1 MSIYRPLARS
11 ARSDVHHVAEHVVGP
26 ESREPHSN
34 LPPGETWSSR
44 RKAAPPDFLFATTER
59 WMASLPLEV
68 QPRALARRFPRLAN
82 ALAALW
88 ARPVEAADYLNDL
101 LVDRRGGRQ
110 GFPLEVLDELHTL
123 NAYYAALQPR
133 RAAP

>member
-1 MSIYRPLARS
+1 MSIYRPLSRF

-26 ESREPHSN
+26 ESRGLRSE
-34 LPPGETWSSR
+34 LAPGETWSSR
-44 RKAAPPDFLFATTER
+44 RKANPPDFLFATTER
-59 WMASLPLEV
+59 WMADLPLEV
-68 QPRALARRFPRLAN
+68 RPGALARRFPRIAN

-123 NAYYAALQPR
+123 NAYHATLQPR
-133 RAAP
+133 RPLP